1 MVIFENSNF
10 EILAE
15 ATLMAGLKN
24 AFYHRINSLRRTEE
38 PIITKKSPVGSIM
51 MNERGEVKALGKGT
65 VKAGP
70 TKLLVW
76 NKFDQSVRFLSS
88 DNEKVISTNFT
99 ESNYPLFDVIF
110 RNSKF

>member
-1 MVIFENSNF
+1 MSIYDVIASSFFINF
-10 EILAE
+10 DFNVETLAE

-88 DNEKVISTNFT
+88 DNEKV
-99 ESNYPLFDVIF
+99 
-110 RNSKF
+110 RKFSEIGLTKI

>member
-1 MVIFENSNF
+1 
-10 EILAE
+10 
-15 ATLMAGLKN
+15 MAGLKN

-88 DNEKVISTNFT
+88 DNEKVILKNFT
-99 ESNYPLFDVIF
+99 DSVFSETVIDSPDLIFFDLEEKCAVKKLFYFAD
-110 RNSKF
+110 